1 VIITDF
7 STDVQIN
14 EQEYIKL
21 KFNQQTINKIIH
33 SLNKGHNNAGL
44 FTFTASIKINSS
56 DIDILHNNIY
66 IKKIIKKPTANSGFW
81 IRYNILLNKNN
92 NLYQIISPFFKKF
105 NIGENTRIIG
115 INFGSDPDS
124 EIRNLYNAL
133 FSIREVE
140 QYRKITDQYL
150 YPKKDD
156 WNSGKGWTP
165 YHDWVERNIPGL
177 DGLFQEWRLTPGIL
191 FQNNEKLG
199 YLTFYTFFNELIHE
213 FYRKTTTIQ
222 NINIEYIFGEILY
235 SFKIYRDVMIKGIN
249 NSNVISFLD
258 CFQQGKNHTECDD
271 QDVEVEKICFD
282 PRDPKKK
289 YMIPINQDI
298 LTEII
303 CNFLDNHRD
312 HFQNIPDWMFG
323 DEFYRK
329 VYDYMKASQ
338 ILPSS
343 LDIQNIINDEKS
355 YKKMIKLVRE
365 NFLEFLNTWITEHPQ
380 IKNRNTRELII
391 RDILLKEDVI
401 SENQTKNIFIQE
413 DISNIKNADIIWR
426 CYGNDSTGMK
436 LQTGN
441 EIYEFRIGMDIYKI
455 ESVLN
460 IIHNWWRKNWKSKE
474 LLGDEFFLVNKLRD
488 DDGNDN
494 LSLQRKDFD
503 LVVVDNLLIPVNKNY
518 KNHKNHKKYYLIKLI
533 DKNNNILY
541 SILIDKPTGSIIS
554 HAKDIRTGFI
564 NKYKLA
570 LLARPGMRVHLRG
583 TIKKVY
589 MDTTYFVPNYRL
601 IRINSIQITS
611 GV

>member
-7 STDVQIN
+7 STNVQIN

-33 SLNKGHNNAGL
+33 SLNNSHNNTGL
-44 FTFTASIKINSS
+44 FAFTASIKINSN

-66 IKKIIKKPTANSGFW
+66 IKKIIKKPTSNSGFW
-81 IRYNILLNKNN
+81 IRYNIVLNKNDK

-105 NIGENTRIIG
+105 NIDENTRIIG

-140 QYRKITDQYL
+140 QYRKITDQYM

-156 WNSGKGWTP
+156 WNSGKGWSP
-165 YHDWVERNIPGL
+165 YHDWVERNVPGL
-177 DGLFQEWRLTPGIL
+177 DGLFREWRITPGIL

-199 YLTFYTFFNELIHE
+199 YLTFHNFFNELFHE
-213 FYRKTTTIQ
+213 LYRKSITMQ
-222 NINIEYIFGEILY
+222 NIDIFEYVFDNLLY
-235 SFKIYRDVMIKGIN
+235 SFKIYKDVMIKGVD
-249 NSNVISFLD
+249 NSNVISFLN
-258 CFQQGKNHTECDD
+258 CFQHRKNHIECDD
-271 QDVEVEKICFD
+271 PDVEEICFD
-282 PRDPKKK
+282 PDEK

-303 CNFLDNHRD
+303 CDFLDKHQD
-312 HFQNIPDWMFG
+312 HFRNIPDWMFG

-329 VYDYMKASQ
+329 VYDYMMTSQ

-355 YKKMIKLVRE
+355 YKKIINLVE
-365 NFLEFLNTWITEHPQ
+365 KNFLEFLNTWITKHPQ
-380 IKNRNTRELII
+380 IRNKNTRELII
-391 RDILLKEDVI
+391 RDILLKDVI
-401 SENQTKNIFIQE
+401 DENQTKNIFIPE
-413 DISNIKNADIIWR
+413 NISNIKNVDIIWR
-426 CYGNDSTGMK
+426 CYGNDSTGIK
-436 LQTGN
+436 LQTEN
-441 EIYEFRIGMDIYKI
+441 EVYEFRTGMNSHKMKLI
-455 ESVLN
+455 LN
-460 IIHNWWRKNWKSKE
+460 IIQNWWRKNWKNKE
-474 LLGDEFFLVNKLRD
+474 LLSDEFFLVNKLRD
-488 DDGNDN
+488 DNGNDS
-494 LSLQRKDFD
+494 LSPQRKDFD
-503 LVVVDNLLIPVNKNY
+503 LIVVDNLLITLNE
-518 KNHKNHKKYYLIKLI
+518 NHKKCYLIKLI
-533 DKNNNILY
+533 DKNDNILY
-541 SILIDKPTGSIIS
+541 SILIDKPTSGILS

-570 LLARPGMRVHLRG
+570 LLAHPGMRVHLRG

-589 MDTTYFVPNYRL
+589 TDTTYFVPNYRL
-601 IRINSIQITS
+601 NRISSIQITS